1 VTPYFSVIIPAL
13 NEEINLPILLQSLAV
28 QTDKD
33 FEVIISDDNST
44 DDTVKLSN
52 SFKDKFVNYQLI
64 THQSACVSKGRNI
77 GAKKAIGKYLIFF
90 DADVEVVPDFI
101 AGIKNHITKHNL
113 DTLSVWNRPKNASW
127 KGKLVLF
134 LLNISMTLAQ
144 KIKPVINGPCMIIKK
159 ELFHQINGFDETIVF
174 AEDIDLIQRADDKK
188 AKFAIFTQ
196 PTIYVS
202 TRRFEKEGLLIT
214 LYKAIS
220 ALIHIVF
227 IGPIRKPIFHY
238 EMGGQYFRKK

>member
-1 VTPYFSVIIPAL
+1 MNPYFSVIIPAK
-13 NEEINLPILLQSLAV
+13 NEEIKLPILLQSLAI
-28 QTDKD
+28 QTNKD

-44 DDTVKLSN
+44 DDTAKLSN
-52 SFKDKFVNYQLI
+52 SFKDKFINYQLI

-77 GAKKAIGKYLIFF
+77 GAQKANGKYLIFF
-90 DADVEVVPDFI
+90 DADVEVAPNFI
-101 AGIKNHITKHNL
+101 AGIKNHIEKNNL
-113 DTLSVWNRPKNASW
+113 DALSVWNRPKNASW
-127 KGKLVLF
+127 KGKLFLF
-134 LLNISMTLAQ
+134 LLNICMTLAQ

-188 AKFAIFTQ
+188 AKFAIFAN
-196 PTIYVS
+196 PIIYVS

-214 LYKAIS
+214 FYRVITAFF
-220 ALIHIVF
+220 HIAF
-227 IGPIRKPIFHY
+227 IGPIRKPIFRY